1 MTLHPERIAWS
12 LAFVGFLAL
21 FPGFVLY
28 HLLVMGLHLPPL
40 LAGFF
45 GPVSALLVL
54 MYAPLQPKLLRSSN
68 RAAQLFVLTV
78 FLLLT
83 FLLAWSVAHRALS
96 PSPVVLEAF
105 SQSWRAIILMGA
117 TFLVGLYLP
126 LKSGLLHRLLL
137 LVLGLGAAGL
147 MGYYVFTGEPMFYA
161 RAVFGSD
168 SGASYQG
175 FARTALVIAV
185 LALILQDSRP
195 GRVAVGVCGLIA
207 MWFLGARSEMIGFLV
222 ATLLYFG
229 IIGLR
234 SRSIQV
240 SAVVLVPVLALLV
253 STNLDVI
260 DGSRHL
266 QVLSLAD
273 ASSWQARVNMTET
286 AVTQIRESPIIG
298 VFGGHIAA
306 RGTSGAY
313 AHNALSAW
321 VSYGL
326 LGFMGYVGL
335 TLVATCHSLWKV
347 VLQGDLRTRW
357 VAAAVFG
364 MVVLVLIIASKSVF
378 WVLPSFAWGLYGNAL
393 LLGSRSVT
401 EPGLTFTD
409 GPAPSLRPTT
419 PQR

>member
-1 MTLHPERIAWS
+1 MTLHPTRIARS

-21 FPGFVLY
+21 FPGFVIY
-28 HLLVMGLHLPPL
+28 HLLVMGLQLPPL

-54 MYAPLQPKLLRSSN
+54 AYVPLQPKLLRSSD
-68 RAAQLFVLTV
+68 RTSQLFILAVS
-78 FLLLT
+78 LLLT
-83 FLLAWSVAHRALS
+83 FLLAWSIAHRVLS
-96 PSPVVLEAF
+96 PSPVIIEAF
-105 SQSWRAIILMGA
+105 SQSWRAIVLMAA
-117 TFLVGLYLP
+117 TFVVGLYLP
-126 LKSGLLHRLLL
+126 LGSVLLHRLLA
-137 LVLGLGAAGL
+137 LVLGLGAAL
-147 MGYYVFTGEPMFYA
+147 LVGYYVLTGDPMFYA
-161 RAVFGSD
+161 RAVFGAD
-168 SGASYQG
+168 YGASYQG

-185 LALILQDSRP
+185 LALFSQDSRL
-195 GRVAVGVCGLIA
+195 GRVAVVVCGLIA
-207 MWFLGARSEMIGFLV
+207 MWFLGARSEMVGFLV

-253 STNLDVI
+253 SMNVDII

-266 QVLSLAD
+266 QLLTLAD
-273 ASSWQARVNMTET
+273 ASSWQARLSMNEI
-286 AVTQIRESPIIG
+286 AITQIRESPIIG
-298 VFGGHIAA
+298 AFGGHIDAF
-306 RGTSGAY
+306 GTSGAY

-335 TLVATCHSLWKV
+335 TVIAMSHSLWKV
-347 VLQGDLRTRW
+347 VVQGDLRTQW

-378 WVLPSFAWGLYGNAL
+378 WSLPSFAWGLYGNAL
-393 LLGSRSVT
+393 LLRST
-401 EPGLTFTD
+401 SSSDPGLAFTD
-409 GPAPSLRPTT
+409 RQVPSLRLAS
-419 PQR
+419 R